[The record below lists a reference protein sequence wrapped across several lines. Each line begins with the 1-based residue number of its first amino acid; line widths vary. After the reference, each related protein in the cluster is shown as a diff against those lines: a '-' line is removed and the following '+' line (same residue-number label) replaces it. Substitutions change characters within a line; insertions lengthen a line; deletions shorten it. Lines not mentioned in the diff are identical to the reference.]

1 MRVAP
6 YLMLGGCVF
15 ALPALLAAQA
25 AVEYSTTTAAGST
38 GAATAGKS
46 TGKSIGGVFNKLGK
60 TLDKATGTES
70 KEPAPA
76 DKKPS
81 TVTKAATPVA
91 PAPVAPAP
99 AAVRSGPVE
108 VDRIKE
114 GMSRAA
120 LIDSVGKPFMKI
132 SQTDEGGF
140 SETYYYHG
148 PEETV
153 IVTLRGGKVTQ
164 VTTGS

>member
-1 MRVAP
+1 
-6 YLMLGGCVF
+6 
-15 ALPALLAAQA
+15 LLAAQA
-25 AVEYSTTTAAGST
+25 AVEYSTTTAAGTT

-46 TGKSIGGVFNKLGK
+46 TGKSIGGAFNKLGK
-60 TLDKATGTES
+60 ALDKATAKESES

-76 DKKPS
+76 AKKSS
-81 TVTKAATPVA
+81 TVTKAVT
-91 PAPVAPAP
+91 P
-99 AAVRSGPVE
+99 AAPTPAAARSGPVE

-164 VTTGS
+164 VSTGS